1 MTDMNVRRAAYELL
15 KTIERSGQYSN
26 IALDSAIK
34 KNGITGKDR
43 GLFTALVY
51 GVIEKKLTL
60 DYIIDALAEKPEKIE
75 PEVRILLRLGLY
87 QLMFLDKI
95 PAHAAVNESVS
106 LSRASGRS
114 FVNAILRSY
123 MRKKDELAFPDK
135 QREPYR
141 YLSVKYSFAEWICER
156 LCAEYGTDE
165 AEAYLTSLSSPP
177 SMTLRVNTEKISR
190 EELQKKI
197 NASGI
202 EASPCRHSPFG
213 ISLSGSAPLSDIPGF
228 DFGEFFVQDEA
239 SHICVAA
246 LSPTE
251 NTKLLDACACPGG
264 KSFSAAIEMK
274 NQGEIFSFDL
284 HKNKL
289 SLIESGAKR
298 LGLDIIKTREQDG
311 RVFVPELEGYFD
323 SIICDV
329 PCSGLG
335 VMAKKPEIRYKD
347 KGAVDALPDIQYAIL
362 DNTSR
367 YIKAGGT
374 LVYSTCTTLRAEN
387 EDNVKRFLEAHTDF
401 EAIDFTVGDITSK
414 DGMLTLL
421 PHIHGTDGFFI
432 AKLQKKD
439 SSI

>member
-1 MTDMNVRRAAYELL
+1 MTDINVRRVAYELL

-34 KNGITGKDR
+34 KNGIEGKDR

-60 DYIIDALAEKPEKIE
+60 DYTIDSLAEKPEKIE

-87 QLMFLDKI
+87 QIMFLDKI

-106 LSRASGRS
+106 LARSSGRA

-123 MRKKDELAFPDK
+123 MRKKNELCLPDK
-135 QREPYR
+135 DTEPYK
-141 YLSVKYSFAEWICER
+141 YLSIKYSFAEWICER
-156 LCAEYGTDE
+156 LCAEYGFDG
-165 AEAYLTSLSSPP
+165 AEAYLVALSSPP
-177 SMTLRVNTEKISR
+177 SLTLRVNTEKISR
-190 EELQKKI
+190 EELLHKI
-197 NASGI
+197 NASGT

-213 ISLSGSAPLSDIPGF
+213 ISLSGSVPVSAIPGF
-228 DFGEFFVQDEA
+228 TEGEFFVQDEA

-246 LSPTE
+246 LSPKE
-251 NTKLLDACACPGG
+251 NTKLLDACSCPGG
-264 KSFSAAIEMK
+264 KSFSSAIEMK
-274 NQGEIFSFDL
+274 NRGEIFSFDL

-298 LGLDIIKTREQDG
+298 LGIDIIKTREQDG
-311 RVFVPELEGYFD
+311 RVFVPELAGYFD
-323 SIICDV
+323 SILCDV

-347 KGAVDALPDIQYAIL
+347 KGAVDALPEIQYNIL

-387 EDNVKRFLEAHTDF
+387 EDNVNKFLESHPDF
-401 EAIDFTVGDITSK
+401 EAVDFTVGEISSVN
-414 DGMLTLL
+414 GMLTLL

-439 SSI
+439 SKI